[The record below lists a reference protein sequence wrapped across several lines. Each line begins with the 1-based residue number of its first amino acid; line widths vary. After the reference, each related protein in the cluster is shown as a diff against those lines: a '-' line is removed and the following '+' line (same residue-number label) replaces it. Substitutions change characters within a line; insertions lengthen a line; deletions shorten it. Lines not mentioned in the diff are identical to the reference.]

1 MTISPAFVKRPGN
14 GPVFQADEDLKQMR
28 QVLAVAR
35 LYHVHHVR
43 QSDIAT
49 QLGISQAGVSRLL
62 KLAEDGKIV
71 RNIFLSPEVIF
82 LDLEGGHARKYDLIT
97 AAVLETGN
105 NNDDTPRT
113 LGTYASN
120 MLSAEMKDL
129 LVMAW

>member
-1 MTISPAFVKRPGN
+1 MAK
-14 GPVFQADEDLKQMR
+14 
-28 QVLAVAR
+28 
-35 LYHVHHVR
+35 
-43 QSDIAT
+43 
-49 QLGISQAGVSRLL
+49 
-62 KLAEDGKIV
+62 DGKIV

-82 LDLEGGHARKYDLIT
+82 LELEDGHARKYDLIT